1 MLLHKA
7 TFSDASEVPVSSSI
21 QSVIKSITSFD
32 TRMQAWNIYLA
43 VLLAHNPS
51 CAVKLFGYQRLTC
64 SANTLLPVHSWLQY
78 DSTFHTLAAANPLL
92 CWDQQHP
99 DLWLECL
106 TSGQQNEHWPCPYCR
121 TTNHFPSN
129 CPHSEHIPVQPVVCS
144 IKDTAPVKTA
154 PINTFAFPAKV
165 STPGPS
171 PQEGGEIPPVSVN
184 SKAPIQPLMLECEP
198 SLPQM
203 PPSMTSKSTLLY
215 SEPSSPAYSQIFDSI
230 CDLPSTS
237 SLPTFPPEHDYLLEP
252 RSFLIEYESNPSLDV
267 VSDEHSLTFD
277 LAPSRQ
283 KTTFTAP
290 PKHTAS
296 TIDQLPFNLQQ
307 FLLPISALSNNC
319 YD

>member
-1 MLLHKA
+1 M
-7 TFSDASEVPVSSSI
+7 
-21 QSVIKSITSFD
+21 
-32 TRMQAWNIYLA
+32 
-43 VLLAHNPS
+43 
-51 CAVKLFGYQRLTC
+51 
-64 SANTLLPVHSWLQY
+64 
-78 DSTFHTLAAANPLL
+78 
-92 CWDQQHP
+92 
-99 DLWLECL
+99 
-106 TSGQQNEHWPCPYCR
+106 
-121 TTNHFPSN
+121 
-129 CPHSEHIPVQPVVCS
+129 VCS

-184 SKAPIQPLMLECEP
+184 SKALIRPLMLECEP

-203 PPSMTSKSTLLY
+203 PLSMTSKSTLFY
-215 SEPSSPAYSQIFDSI
+215 SEPISPACSQIFDSI

-237 SLPTFPPEHDYLLEP
+237 LLPTFPPEHDYLLEP

-267 VSDEHSLTFD
+267 VSNEHSLTFD

-296 TIDQLPFNLQQ
+296 TINQLLFNSQQ
-307 FLLPISALSNNC
+307 FLLPVSALSNNC

>member
-1 MLLHKA
+1 M
-7 TFSDASEVPVSSSI
+7 SSSI

-32 TRMQAWNIYLA
+32 TWMQAWNIYLA

-51 CAVKLFGYQRLTC
+51 RAVELFGYQRLIC

-78 DSTFHTLAAANPLL
+78 DSTFRTLAAANPLL
-92 CWDQQHP
+92 RWDQRHP
-99 DLWLECL
+99 DLWSECL
-106 TSGQQNEHWPCPYCR
+106 ASGQQNKHWPCPYCR
-121 TTNHFPSN
+121 ATNHFPSN
-129 CPHSEHIPVQPVVCS
+129 CPHSEHIPVQPVICS

-171 PQEGGEIPPVSVN
+171 AQEGGEVPPVSVN
-184 SKAPIQPLMLECEP
+184 SKAPIQPLMLECKP
-198 SLPQM
+198 SLSQVPL
-203 PPSMTSKSTLLY
+203 SMTSKSTLLY
-215 SEPSSPAYSQIFDSI
+215 SEPSSPACSQIFDSI
-230 CDLPSTS
+230 FDLPSTS

-267 VSDEHSLTFD
+267 VSNEHSLTFD

-283 KTTFTAP
+283 KSTFTAP

-307 FLLPISALSNNC
+307 FLLPVSALSNNC